1 MQATRHLMTRAGHCL
16 RVRARLALTSH
27 LTTTSL
33 PAAQNMC
40 IREVSMGQAVASQH
54 LIRDSGNQD
63 CLGKA
68 SVTMHSAAANS
79 TSTMLQVCWAEGGMD
94 LFPYVWLRDNC
105 QCPSCFHPTTLS
117 RKISMEDL
125 NLDIIPTS
133 IQMANGGEMVEI
145 QWLDGHFSTYSANWL
160 HERAFNKASQDRRDC
175 FRRPPQSFW
184 GSELLESL
192 PRASF
197 PELLEDNVALFT
209 FLQQLEVTGLVVVSD
224 TPCCSGQIH
233 QLSKRV
239 GYLMPTH
246 YGETFTVQNKINANN
261 LAYTSS
267 SLDMHSDQPFLT
279 HVPDIQLLH
288 CITQY
293 HGEGGENVL
302 ADSYHAGHILVS
314 QHPDKF
320 HILTTT
326 LVDFY
331 DVGLED
337 GKEYFALDRKPV
349 ISVNHEGNI
358 QQVNFNTMV
367 RDSFFMTSA
376 DKVAGWY
383 DALSTFYRILKDPQN
398 HIEYKMNEGDII
410 VFDNTRVLHGR
421 KGYEMAHGD
430 RHLEGGYWEWDQVRS
445 RRRSLQITAH

>member
-175 FRRPPQSFW
+175 FRR
-184 GSELLESL
+184 
-192 PRASF
+192 
-197 PELLEDNVALFT
+197 
-209 FLQQLEVTGLVVVSD
+209 
-224 TPCCSGQIH
+224 
-233 QLSKRV
+233 
-239 GYLMPTH
+239 
-246 YGETFTVQNKINANN
+246 ETFTVQNKINANN